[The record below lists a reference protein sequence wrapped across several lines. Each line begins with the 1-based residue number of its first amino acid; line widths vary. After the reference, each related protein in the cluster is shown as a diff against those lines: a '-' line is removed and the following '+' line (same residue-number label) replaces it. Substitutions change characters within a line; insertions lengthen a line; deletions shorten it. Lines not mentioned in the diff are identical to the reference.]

1 MLFWG
6 FGLVLFWI
14 FKVITMVLSFFVAL
28 LLNELTYG
36 QKKNPIM
43 NKTKWEAMTIKQ
55 LHPKLIQL
63 NLNQF
68 NKYVSPAF
76 GIFSWIPD

>member
-1 MLFWG
+1 M
-6 FGLVLFWI
+6 
-14 FKVITMVLSFFVAL
+14 K
-28 LLNELTYG
+28 
-36 QKKNPIM
+36 
-43 NKTKWEAMTIKQ
+43 KTKWEAMTIKQ

-76 GIFSWIPD
+76 GIFSWIPDSLIHMNLKLSPKQHKSMRPSFINEQKATTHIEKYQMVKART